1 MNEYLSSAFS
11 TAMLGEYGNGL
22 LVTLYFVILC
32 TLVSYLIGIPAGVIL
47 CVSDKDGIHPNAPLN
62 KTLGL
67 VVNILRSIPFVI
79 LLVLVLPLTKALIG
93 TKVGDNAFLVP
104 LIISAAPF
112 VARMVE
118 SSLKEVSH
126 GVIEAAQS
134 MGSTN
139 WQIITKVM
147 IPEAKPSLLVG
158 AAISITTILG
168 YTPLATLVGGGGLG
182 AIAVQ
187 YGLYRFQNDIMYVSS
202 ILMVI
207 LVQIMQE
214 VGMKLARSSDKR
226 AR

>member
-11 TAMLGEYGNGL
+11 TSMLGEYGNGL
-22 LVTLYFVILC
+22 LITLYFVVVC

-79 LLVLVLPLTKALIG
+79 LLVLALPLTKALIG

-118 SSLKEVSH
+118 SSLKEVGH

-139 WQIITKVM
+139 WQIIIKVM

-187 YGLYRFQNDIMYVSS
+187 YGLYRFQDDIMYVSS
-202 ILMVI
+202 ILMII